1 MVYYKSKDFGRLS
14 MEKKFGRGPN
24 ATCCPLLMKCAKCK
38 ETLTVLDFY
47 TSRGKNGRKDI
58 LDQGRNS
65 RCKKCN
71 IQAYVELSPE
81 KKLWYGVR
89 TRVNQRDVF
98 FDLKIEDIVI
108 PKTCPAL
115 GIPIEPIVGKGRI
128 DFGKNWNSPTIDR
141 VDPTRGYVPD
151 NIRVISYRANFLKN
165 EATADELEAIARYI
179 REHQIQAI

>member
-1 MVYYKSKDFGRLS
+1 LIFTQVAARTE
-14 MEKKFGRGPN
+14 EKTFW
-24 ATCCPLLMKCAKCK
+24 AKV
-38 ETLTVLDFY
+38 E
-47 TSRGKNGRKDI
+47 I
-58 LDQGRNS
+58 LDVKNAIF
-65 RCKKCN
+65 KLT
-71 IQAYVELSPE
+71 LSFLQK

-89 TRVNQRDVF
+89 TRANQRDVF